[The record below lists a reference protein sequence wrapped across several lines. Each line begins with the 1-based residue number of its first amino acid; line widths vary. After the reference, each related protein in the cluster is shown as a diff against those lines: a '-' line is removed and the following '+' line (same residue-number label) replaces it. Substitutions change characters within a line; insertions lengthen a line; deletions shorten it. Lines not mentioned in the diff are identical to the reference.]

1 MIKTKRNVKMKEG
14 YNLLH
19 TENQNNDVIKNV
31 LQFPD
36 NQEVLCAN
44 LIKSVKVVISLHKIT
59 HF

>member
-1 MIKTKRNVKMKEG
+1 MKEG

-19 TENQNNDVIKNV
+19 TENQNNDVIKKV